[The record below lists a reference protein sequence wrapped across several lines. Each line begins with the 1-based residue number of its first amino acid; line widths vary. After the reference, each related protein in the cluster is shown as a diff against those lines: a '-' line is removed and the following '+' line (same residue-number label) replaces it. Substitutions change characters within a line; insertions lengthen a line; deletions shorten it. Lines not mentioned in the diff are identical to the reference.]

1 MNVLL
6 TGTVIAAVVAAIALQ
21 VSGLLNHW
29 MTERR
34 EDRADRRTVQREAAS
49 ELKETLQGIRRVVE
63 LSAKQPVPPQRITKA
78 VASWETAYRKHAT
91 RIPKQG
97 RHVRQSVAIALGEH
111 FGAVGWSNIFPEDTD
126 FEVAEH
132 SPQWRDNA
140 DAYLS
145 YLVNQFSR
153 WHDDPHTAYKL
164 STLDFDTW
172 LANRNRMFS

>member
-6 TGTVIAAVVAAIALQ
+6 TGTVIAAVVAAI
-21 VSGLLNHW
+21 GLLVSALLNNW

-34 EDRADRRTVQREAAS
+34 EDRAYQRTMQREAAS
-49 ELKETLQGIRRVVE
+49 ELKESLQGIRRVIE
-63 LSAKQPVPPQRITKA
+63 LSAKQPVSPQQVTKA
-78 VASWETAYRKHAT
+78 VASWETAHRKHVT
-91 RIPKQG
+91 RIPKRG
-97 RHVRQSVAIALGEH
+97 RHVRRSVAIALGEH
-111 FGAVGWSNIFPEDTD
+111 FGAVGWSNMFPEDTD

-132 SPQWRDNA
+132 SSQWRDNA
-140 DAYLS
+140 DTYLS

-153 WHDDPHTAYKL
+153 WHDDPHKAYKL